1 MGLKSL
7 DDGFSWT
14 IAGPEVKD
22 QLIQD
27 LDVPLTELIA
37 QLVENATTDD
47 FSTMLRLLIEGLN
60 VCNLWKQN
68 PEVGTMLFFF

>member
-1 MGLKSL
+1 MDLKSL

-14 IAGPEVKD
+14 IAAPEVKG

-37 QLVENATTDD
+37 QLVENGTIDD

-68 PEVGTMLFFF
+68 PEVRTMLI